1 MNGSYSRRD
10 RADRV
15 YALQRMLRA
24 LGAADVEENGNYD
37 AATRRAVRDF
47 RRRAGLGGGDTVND
61 AVWEALRGAYETSLA
76 ACRPAMI
83 APFAAGRTVS
93 PGEVSDLVMLLQIML
108 NELTLLCDGWPILP
122 VHGEYDAATADAV
135 RAFCRTIGMPAQDAV
150 DAPLWN
156 RLAAAYNASVAH
168 GQ

>member
-37 AATRRAVRDF
+37 AATRRAVREF
-47 RRRAGLGGGDTVND
+47 RRQAGLGSGDT
-61 AVWEALRGAYETSLA
+61 A
-76 ACRPAMI
+76 ARRPAAI
-83 APFAAGRTVS
+83 APFAAGRTVL

-108 NELTLLCDGWPILP
+108 NEITLLCDGWPLLS
-122 VHGEYDAATADAV
+122 VHGEYDAATAAAV

-150 DAPLWN
+150 DAALWN